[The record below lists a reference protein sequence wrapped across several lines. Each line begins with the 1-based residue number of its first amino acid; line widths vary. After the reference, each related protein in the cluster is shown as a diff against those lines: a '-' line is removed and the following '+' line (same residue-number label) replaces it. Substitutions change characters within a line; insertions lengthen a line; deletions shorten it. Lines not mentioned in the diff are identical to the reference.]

1 LNPHKSNPDVDTVDT
16 PGGSYYTEIQ
26 VAADAAVAGDLILV
40 SDGNYSTIID
50 FNDISRLSKIINKK
64 CK

>member
-1 LNPHKSNPDVDTVDT
+1 LNPHKSNPDVGTVGT
-16 PGGSYYTEIQ
+16 PDGSYYTEIQ
-26 VAADAAVAGDLILV
+26 VAVDAAVAGDLILV